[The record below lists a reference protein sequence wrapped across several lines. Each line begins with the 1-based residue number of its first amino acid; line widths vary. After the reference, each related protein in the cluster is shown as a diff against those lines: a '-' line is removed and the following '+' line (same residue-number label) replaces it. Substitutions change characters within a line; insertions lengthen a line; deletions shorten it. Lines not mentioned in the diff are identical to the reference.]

1 MTIPRLHRPVKY
13 KYIITK
19 LSNAMRLQPYRIT
32 SHQNFNELI
41 ILDTNG
47 SLQHWTS
54 LLYVRNI
61 EQVYY
66 M

>member
-1 MTIPRLHRPVKY
+1 MQYAYNPIE
-13 KYIITK
+13 
-19 LSNAMRLQPYRIT
+19 LQVTRT
-32 SHQNFNELI
+32 FELI